1 MLNNFARVNK
11 LLYRSSGPSPAD
23 VKFLKDLGIN
33 KIVSLDKEMGDKIK
47 RTTKL
52 LNIDHI
58 LLPIEIGNRKSLLRF
73 LQQDLFSLLQD
84 NGPVAISC
92 AAGKD
97 RTGLACALFRCRYQ
111 SWPASAAIKEAK
123 SFGFG
128 IGVDPSI
135 IHLYTKL
142 IHDSAEKRHSDVN
155 DGDIVSN
162 EREAAS
168 NYDDYE
174 GGNREQSSW
183 SPFADYRV
191 REYPFT
197 PTDSSKDYDEQYD
210 SRQTRGLS
218 DASEDR
224 EYEDGMPQVG
234 QYSSITSLVGA
245 GPSMIGSGFVD

>member
-97 RTGLACALFRCRYQ
+97 RTGLACAL
-111 SWPASAAIKEAK
+111 
-123 SFGFG
+123 
-128 IGVDPSI
+128 
-135 IHLYTKL
+135 
-142 IHDSAEKRHSDVN
+142 
-155 DGDIVSN
+155 
-162 EREAAS
+162 
-168 NYDDYE
+168 
-174 GGNREQSSW
+174 
-183 SPFADYRV
+183 
-191 REYPFT
+191 
-197 PTDSSKDYDEQYD
+197 
-210 SRQTRGLS
+210 
-218 DASEDR
+218 
-224 EYEDGMPQVG
+224 
-234 QYSSITSLVGA
+234 
-245 GPSMIGSGFVD
+245 

>member
-1 MLNNFARVNK
+1 MLNNLAFVAPG
-11 LLYRSSGPSPAD
+11 LYRSAAPSPTD
-23 VKFLKDLGIN
+23 LPLLKKLGIR
-33 KIVSLDKEMGDKIK
+33 KIVSLDKETGQKIA
-47 RTTKL
+47 RAAKL
-52 LNIDHI
+52 LDMKHI
-58 LLPIEIGNRKSLLRF
+58 ILPIEIGDRKSLLKF
-73 LQQDLFSLLQD
+73 LRQDLFSLLQD
-84 NGPVAISC
+84 EGPVAVSC

-111 SWPASAAIKEAK
+111 HWPASAAIKEAK

-128 IGVDPSI
+128 IGVDPTI
-135 IHLYTKL
+135 IRLYTKL
-142 IHDSAEKRHSDVN
+142 IDDSAKKHSDVN
-155 DGDIVSN
+155 DADIVSN

-183 SPFADYRV
+183 SPMGDYRV

-197 PTDSSKDYDEQYD
+197 PTDSSKDYDEGYD

-224 EYEDGMPQVG
+224 EYEEGMPQVG
-234 QYSSITSLVGA
+234 QYNNITSLTGA
-245 GPSMIGSGFVD
+245 GVSMVGSGYID